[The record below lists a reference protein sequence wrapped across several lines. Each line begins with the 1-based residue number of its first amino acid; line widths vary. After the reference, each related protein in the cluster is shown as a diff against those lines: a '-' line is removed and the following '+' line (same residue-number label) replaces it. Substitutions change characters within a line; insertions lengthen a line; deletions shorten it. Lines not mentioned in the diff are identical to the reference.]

1 MRARARCVEQ
11 QQRPEVRA
19 RASAYLLS
27 MFHCIAAIAAM
38 HPTQTLQP
46 RTVVLA
52 PRRASLLTLAQMES
66 SPVIIIPG
74 FGNANI
80 DYVTPL
86 GQPEETGFRAAL
98 QRRGFTDVRI
108 LHVERIE
115 WARVIFGL
123 ILAIV
128 WRPLA
133 TPSGPAYSWFVQRL
147 RNAVDEAHAQSG
159 GERVLLVG
167 HSAGGWLARAMLADG
182 TWQTADGKSEGGGGA
197 ADKVS
202 GLVTLGTPHFAPP
215 EGFPDMTLGVLKF
228 VNDEYPGAFLAA
240 AGIAYVTVGGDA
252 IVGNKSPAA
261 GASAPPSSM
270 ADSAYAKR
278 GEGSAARVAFNSYEM
293 VCGRGDVSGDGVV
306 PLSYTQLEGAT
317 QLELKGVLHSINEAG
332 TTLPTERWY
341 GSENVVDRWLPAVRA
356 QVARAERRRSAG
368 GGGGGSFADAMDAV
382 MEQVRAWLREQV
394 GGPRR

>member
-1 MRARARCVEQ
+1 
-11 QQRPEVRA
+11 
-19 RASAYLLS
+19 
-27 MFHCIAAIAAM
+27 MFHLIAAAATAAAM
-38 HPTQTLQP
+38 HPTSL
-46 RTVVLA
+46 RSVILA
-52 PRRASLLTLAQMES
+52 PRRVSHLTLAEIEG

-80 DYVTPL
+80 DYVAPL

-108 LHVERIE
+108 LPVERIE
-115 WARVIFGL
+115 WVRVIFGL

-133 TPSGPAYSWFVQRL
+133 TPSGPAYNWFVQRL

-182 TWQTADGKSEGGGGA
+182 TWQTADGKSEGCA

-252 IVGNKSPAA
+252 IVGSKSPAA
-261 GASAPPSSM
+261 AAAAPPSSKV
-270 ADSAYAKR
+270 DSAYAKR

-293 VCGRGDVSGDGVV
+293 VCGRGDVTGDGVV

-356 QVARAERRRSAG
+356 QVARVERRRSAAG
-368 GGGGGSFADAMDAV
+368 GGGGGGASFADATNAV
-382 MEQVRAWLREQV
+382 MEQVRAWLLEQV

>member
-1 MRARARCVEQ
+1 M
-11 QQRPEVRA
+11 PVRA
-19 RASAYLLS
+19 PT
-27 MFHCIAAIAAM
+27 MFHLIAAAATAAAM
-38 HPTQTLQP
+38 HPTSL
-46 RTVVLA
+46 RSVILA
-52 PRRASLLTLAQMES
+52 PRRTSLLTLAEIEG

-80 DYVTPL
+80 DYVAPL

-108 LHVERIE
+108 LPVERIE

-133 TPSGPAYSWFVQRL
+133 TPSGPAYNWFVQRL

-182 TWQTADGKSEGGGGA
+182 TWQTADGKSEGCA

-252 IVGNKSPAA
+252 IVGSKSPAA
-261 GASAPPSSM
+261 AAAAPPSSKV
-270 ADSAYAKR
+270 DSAYAKR

-293 VCGRGDVSGDGVV
+293 VCGRGDVTGDGVV

-332 TTLPTERWY
+332 TTVPTERWY

-356 QVARAERRRSAG
+356 QVARAERRRSAAGGG
-368 GGGGGSFADAMDAV
+368 GGGGGSFADATNAV